1 MGFLF
6 LLPGFL
12 QGTMINKSVLY
23 IAVAALGFA
32 LLAWVF
38 YDIFSYFAI
47 ALVLSAIFSP
57 FTNYISR
64 LQFYGFHMPRIIAVI
79 ISFAVIITVF
89 ALFVVLFIPLITD
102 QVKIITRLD
111 YEDLYYRASVPLQGV
126 EAFLIDNGIVDREE
140 GFLVESLRTSMLP
153 LLSDVQ
159 FGEVFNRLISFT
171 GNFFVGLLAVVFITF
186 ILLYEKGIVRRQVI
200 RLIPNHYFEVYI
212 GAIHKIEILLS
223 NYLIGLL
230 FQVVS
235 IFFLA
240 SLGLSILGIKYAL
253 TIAVFAAFANL
264 IPYAG
269 PILGSAFGI
278 VVGLSTTALNG
289 TTNEMILLVIKIV
302 SVFAV
307 VQLIDNLFLQPLIF
321 SKSVK
326 AHPLEIFIVIFAGAT
341 VAGVL
346 GMIAAIPVYTI
357 IRVVA
362 SEVYTGYKQYHV
374 FKTNK

>member
-23 IAVAALGFA
+23 ITVAALGFA

-38 YDIFSYFAI
+38 SDIFSYFAI

-140 GFLVESLRTSMLP
+140 GFLVESLRTSMFS
-153 LLSDVQ
+153 LLNDVQ
-159 FGEVFNRLISFT
+159 FAEVFNRLISFT

-230 FQVVS
+230 FQVFS